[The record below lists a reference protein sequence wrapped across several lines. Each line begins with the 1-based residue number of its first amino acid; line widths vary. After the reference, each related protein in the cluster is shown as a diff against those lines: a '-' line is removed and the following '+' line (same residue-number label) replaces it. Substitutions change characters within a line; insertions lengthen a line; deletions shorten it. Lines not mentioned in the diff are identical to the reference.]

1 VSGSGISWTIC
12 KSALRSR
19 QITTPAPHHSFFT
32 GQMPFLPPSQQRQST
47 APKKVVE
54 NIVVLDEERIRRLG
68 TTKKATLWPVSC
80 GAVED
85 CA

>member
-1 VSGSGISWTIC
+1 
-12 KSALRSR
+12 
-19 QITTPAPHHSFFT
+19 
-32 GQMPFLPPSQQRQST
+32 M
-47 APKKVVE
+47 KVVE

-68 TTKKATLWPVSC
+68 TTKKATLWPVSY